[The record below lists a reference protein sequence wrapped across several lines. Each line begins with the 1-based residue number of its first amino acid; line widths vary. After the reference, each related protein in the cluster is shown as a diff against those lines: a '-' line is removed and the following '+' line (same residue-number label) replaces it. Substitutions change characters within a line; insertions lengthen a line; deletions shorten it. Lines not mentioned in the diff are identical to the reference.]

1 MLADLTLG
9 HTRGEIVLG
18 RDRRDMLAD
27 ASFDAYELPF
37 SRFVAE
43 ALIAR
48 DGPQEISDR
57 ADRLGLPLVARD
69 VAVAACVGTAC
80 DCSLMQLEDASEAS
94 L

>member
-80 DCSLMQLEDASEAS
+80 DCSLMQLEDATEAS

>member
-1 MLADLTLG
+1 VLADLTLG

-80 DCSLMQLEDASEAS
+80 DCSLMQLEDATEAS

>member
-80 DCSLMQLEDASEAS
+80 DCSLIQLEDATEAS